1 MVDRLNNKNLLP
13 EGSIVMSKINQ
24 YSAQEKLAILQ
35 ELEEGK
41 KTLLYVASK
50 YDISKTT
57 LKRWRHRYELY
68 GYEGL
73 KIRNYKTGY
82 SAELKLQAVLDYLS
96 GNYSQYQIIDKY
108 KIASRTQLIRWI
120 NQYNSHSSLKS
131 YKDGGARAMTKGR
144 VTNWKERI
152 DIVLYCLSHNH
163 DYQNTSETYQ
173 VSYQQVY
180 QWVKK
185 YEDGGEDAL
194 KDGRG
199 RKKAPEEL
207 SEADRQ
213 KLAMKKLEY
222 ENERLKAENALLK
235 KLQELEGRRF

>member
-1 MVDRLNNKNLLP
+1 
-13 EGSIVMSKINQ
+13 MSKIYQ
-24 YSAQEKLAILQ
+24 YSAAEKLAILQ
-35 ELEEGK
+35 ELETGQII
-41 KTLLYVASK
+41 LLDVAKK

-57 LKRWRHRYELY
+57 LVRWRHRYELY

-73 KIRNYKTGY
+73 ETKNQYKSY
-82 SAELKLQAVLDYLS
+82 PAELKLQAVLDYIS
-96 GNYSQYQIIDKY
+96 GKYSKYQIIDKY
-108 KIASRTQLIRWI
+108 KIASCTQLSNWI
-120 NQYNSHSSLKS
+120 NKYNSHSSLKS
-131 YKDGGARAMTKGR
+131 YRNGGAHAMTKGR
-144 VTNWKERI
+144 STNWKERI

-207 SEADRQ
+207 SDADRQ

-222 ENERLKAENALLK
+222 ENERLRAENALLK